1 MVYVADEHDHG
12 RRIKVDARRGVL
24 GCARVC
30 FPRAMSLY
38 LCRCVCVCERARAR
52 GETTTARKDL
62 ARALSCVMHV
72 VAESD

>member
-1 MVYVADEHDHG
+1 MSRTEHDHG

-38 LCRCVCVCERARAR
+38 LRRCVCVCASARAPEER
-52 GETTTARKDL
+52 RQRLGKISL
-62 ARALSCVMHV
+62 GLSHALCMS
-72 VAESD
+72 